1 MRIFK
6 KIESIK
12 RINMKNPIEKKIH
25 SVETNGACPFLNK
38 SHVPINFEDPV
49 LTANPELTFKELR
62 NIAPIQKI
70 TLGDGFPVWLI
81 SKFDDAV
88 TVLRDPRFIK
98 SPNNLRISN
107 DEPLKGKTE
116 RASSAY
122 ILRRFHMLA
131 NDPPEHTRLRNFAQ
145 KAFTPKITAG
155 MRVRIQK
162 ITDELIDKIQNNKRF
177 DFIDDFAYQLPIMVI
192 AELLGL
198 PTEDREKLRNWSDIL
213 IEVQVTEKNKK
224 SIEESADAFINYLKN
239 VFAFRRKKPG
249 NDLITAFLKLQ
260 ESDGHITEDELYA
273 TIFLLIIAGHE
284 TTVNL
289 ISNGMYALLSHPE
302 QLDLLKN
309 NPELIH
315 SAVEEMLRYNG
326 PVINS
331 TMRLAAEDILI
342 NGITIKKGEGV
353 LVIFLSANQD
363 ETKFDNSL
371 NFDITRKNNKHL
383 AFGFGI
389 HFCIGAPLGRL
400 ECEIAITTI
409 LNRLPNLKL
418 DPTMDSPEW
427 RASNIIRG
435 LKRFPVVF

>member
-1 MRIFK
+1 
-6 KIESIK
+6 
-12 RINMKNPIEKKIH
+12 MKNPIEKKIH
-25 SVETNGACPFLNK
+25 SLETKGACPYLSK
-38 SHVPINFEDPV
+38 SNVPINFEDPIF
-49 LTANPELTFKELR
+49 NKSPELTFQKLR
-62 NIAPIQKI
+62 SNAPIQQI

-88 TVLRDPRFIK
+88 YVLRDPRFIK
-98 SPNNLRISN
+98 SPNNLRVFG
-107 DEPLKGKTE
+107 DETLKGQTKRTT
-116 RASSAY
+116 SAY

-145 KAFTPKITAG
+145 KAFTPKIIAG
-155 MRVRIQK
+155 MRAQIQK
-162 ITDELIDKIQNNKRF
+162 ITNELIDKIESNKKF
-177 DFIDDFAYQLPIMVI
+177 DFIDDFAYQLPIIVI

-198 PTEDREKLRNWSDIL
+198 PVEDREKLRNWSDIL
-213 IEVQVTEKNKK
+213 IEVQVTEKNKQ
-224 SIEESADAFINYLKN
+224 SIEDSADAFIDYLKN
-239 VFAFRRKKPG
+239 VFALHRKEPK
-249 NDLITAFLKLQ
+249 NDLISAFLKLQ
-260 ESDGHITEDELYA
+260 ETDDNMTEDELYA

-302 QLDLLKN
+302 QLNLLKN

-342 NGITIKKGEGV
+342 NGVTIKKGEGV
-353 LVIFLSANQD
+353 LVIFLSANHD

-371 NFDITRKNNKHL
+371 SFDITRKNIKHL
-383 AFGFGI
+383 AFGYGI

-400 ECEIAITTI
+400 ECEIAITAI

-418 DPTMDSPEW
+418 DHTADSIEW
-427 RASNIIRG
+427 RTSNIIRG
-435 LKRFPVVF
+435 LKKFPVIF